1 MEEEMRYWRV
11 DMESDLYAGVRETYY
26 VIARDL
32 EQANDLAEEL
42 TQDFTNDYSY
52 VHTGWLEDEE
62 DGEDA
67 AELED
72 EFASEISY
80 RITEVSHEEFEEN
93 T

>member
-11 DMESDLYAGVRETYY
+11 DMESDLYAGIRETYY

-32 EQANDLAEEL
+32 EQAHSLAEEL
-42 TQDFTNDYSY
+42 IEDFTNEYSY
-52 VHTGWLEDEE
+52 VHTGWLEEDDEE
-62 DGEDA
+62 NEE
-67 AELED
+67 ELID

-80 RITEVSHEEFEEN
+80 RVIEVSREEFEEN